1 MSDEN
6 DRPLRDWTIG
16 HIFSFAGIALFAV
29 GGWVALNSRVTSVET
44 AIEQKVETDNLFR
57 TEQIRRSERLEDK
70 VDSLLAAQG
79 IKPEK

>member
-6 DRPLRDWTIG
+6 DRPLRDWTLG
-16 HIFSFAGIALFAV
+16 HIFSFAGIALFAIA
-29 GGWVALNSRVTSVET
+29 GWVALNSRVTSVET
-44 AIEQKVETDNLFR
+44 ALDQKAAIDSLYR

-79 IKPEK
+79 IKPER